1 MWGLGF
7 PSGANGKEAVC
18 QCRRRKRHNF
28 DPWIGKIPWRRTWQP
43 TLVFLPREFHGQRSL
58 VGYGLQGRKELDMTE
73 ATEHVLTHWSVVVN
87 RAIVNICVQVFV
99 WMCVFMF

>member
-1 MWGLGF
+1 M
-7 PSGANGKEAVC
+7 
-18 QCRRRKRHNF
+18 
-28 DPWIGKIPWRRTWQP
+28 
-43 TLVFLPREFHGQRSL
+43 
-58 VGYGLQGRKELDMTE
+58 GYGLQGRKELDMTE